1 MRFLLHNYINNV
13 KLAEKQTIEGKNLSS
28 LIDRIKKATGLNQEQ
43 IAKKVDYER
52 EYLSQAKKTGSDAL
66 YFKLENKFKKELENS
81 HILEAEK
88 ELNKTGKQPFHKQL
102 HEQKLNG
109 IKENTI
115 PYYGE
120 PIAVGGT
127 NYSADMTAITQP
139 TDRLDIG
146 DVLRDSQCAMQV
158 FSNSMTPNYP
168 PGCIVGLIKKENKI
182 IEPGRV
188 YVIETVDDRIIKRL
202 YPSIE
207 NKLSAF
213 LCVSDN
219 SMKWESGPMAGQ
231 YFYPPFEI
239 AFEDIVRLYAVTGVV
254 KRNRSSMIV
263 NNQEFTPPANA

>member
-1 MRFLLHNYINNV
+1 MPDTLNIKELRDNMNLTQDD
-13 KLAEKQTIEGKNLSS
+13 LAAKTGIPR
-28 LIDRIKKATGLNQEQ
+28 DRIAKWEQGKGKPKAE
-43 IAKKVDYER
+43 DYNILVNFFSR
-52 EYLSQAKKTGSDAL
+52 EEVPKDSGA
-66 YFKLENKFKKELENS
+66 
-81 HILEAEK
+81 
-88 ELNKTGKQPFHKQL
+88 KTGKQPFHKQL

-231 YFYPPFEI
+231 YFFPPFEI
-239 AFEDIVRLYAVTGVV
+239 AFEDIVRLYTVTGVV

-263 NNQEFTPPANA
+263 NNQEFKQNKE